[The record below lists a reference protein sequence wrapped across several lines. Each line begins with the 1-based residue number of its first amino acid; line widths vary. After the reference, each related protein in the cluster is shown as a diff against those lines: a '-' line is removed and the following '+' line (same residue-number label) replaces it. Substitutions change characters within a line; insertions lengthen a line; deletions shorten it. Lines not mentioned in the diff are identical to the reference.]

1 MAWGGF
7 GLTRNTLPRVQGNL
21 TGTGH
26 RDDVLQPHA
35 LPALLS
41 WVRAPSCWP
50 WVRAMS
56 CRPWVRAL
64 SCCRGSGRCPAVPG
78 SGRCSAG
85 RGSGAVTQ
93 DDNDNAPIEQR
104 IVKDVL
110 RQEEVTRWTGQ
121 HVHPDNIS
129 GMCWGDQCEP
139 TTATVWS
146 TRRSKFCSRSGKR
159 SLRRLRRGCSCP
171 RDSVAWTTT
180 TTAVVSHTSDFL

>member
-1 MAWGGF
+1 MF
-7 GLTRNTLPRVQGNL
+7 CSHTLCQ
-21 TGTGH
+21 H
-26 RDDVLQPHA
+26 
-35 LPALLS
+35 
-41 WVRAPSCWP
+41 
-50 WVRAMS
+50 
-56 CRPWVRAL
+56 
-64 SCCRGSGRCPAVPG
+64 CCRGSGRRPAGPG
-78 SGRCSAG
+78 SGRCPAG
-85 RGSGAVTQ
+85 RGSGRRPAVVGQGAVLLSLGQGDVLQAVGQGAVMQ

-104 IVKDVL
+104 VVKDIL

-180 TTAVVSHTSDFL
+180 TTAVVSHTSDVL